1 MTDVITSSL
10 NPYCSFFQG
19 IQSLQRMNISS
30 INKEKLF
37 ILQKSKAL
45 SSMLYPDIFT
55 GKKPKCTRKGKCFGT
70 GNADPE
76 QGDCNSIDSGT
87 YLCDPSDGTSP
98 YADPVSPKKRE
109 ASRSWNSAVHMVL
122 KSKPGPKSSVS
133 ALRRR

>member
-1 MTDVITSSL
+1 M
-10 NPYCSFFQG
+10 YQG

-30 INKEKLF
+30 INKEKLV

-76 QGDCNSIDSGT
+76 QGDSNSIDSGT
-87 YLCDPSDGTSP
+87 YLCDPSDRTSP
-98 YADPVSPKKRE
+98 YADPISPRQRE
-109 ASRSWNSAVHMVL
+109 ASKAWNNAMNMVL
-122 KSKPGPKSSVS
+122 KSKPASNSKSTSA
-133 ALRRR
+133 ALRKR

>member
-1 MTDVITSSL
+1 
-10 NPYCSFFQG
+10 
-19 IQSLQRMNISS
+19 MNISS

-70 GNADPE
+70 GNADLE
-76 QGDCNSIDSGT
+76 QGDDNSIDSGT

-98 YADPVSPKKRE
+98 YADPISPKRRE
-109 ASRSWNSAVHMVL
+109 ASKAWNNAMNMVL
-122 KSKPGPKSSVS
+122 KNKPVSKSTTT
-133 ALRRR
+133 ALRKR